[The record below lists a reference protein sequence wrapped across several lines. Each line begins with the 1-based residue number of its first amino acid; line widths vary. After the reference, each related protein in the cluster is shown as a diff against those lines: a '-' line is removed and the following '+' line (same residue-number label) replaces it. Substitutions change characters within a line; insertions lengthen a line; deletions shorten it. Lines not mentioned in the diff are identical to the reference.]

1 MNNPSPA
8 PSGTADVG
16 VTPLF
21 QGLMPFSLED
31 PALPPTQTQFVVL
44 HLTHTLI
51 FALLQPD

>member
-1 MNNPSPA
+1 MNKSSPA
-8 PSGTADVG
+8 PSDTAAG
-16 VTPLF
+16 VTPVF

-31 PALPPTQTQFVVL
+31 PALPPIQTQLVV